1 MATPI
6 LEVEKLTKYFGGLAA
21 VKDVTFAVPEQRIY
35 GFIGPN
41 GAGKTTLFSMIAG
54 ALEPS
59 AGRIRSRGKD
69 VTGQHTFKLVKSG
82 IARTHQVVR
91 PFRAM
96 TVLENVQVASH
107 FGRKNVTRTAAAR
120 EQAMEVLSWV
130 GLDRLKDT
138 LAANVSLGDQKRLE
152 VARALATDP
161 ELLLCDEIC
170 GGLSP
175 TETRSM
181 LDLLRRIRQK
191 GTTIMYVEHDV
202 KAIMAICD
210 HVMVL
215 NYGQKLAEGK
225 PNEIQNDP
233 TVIEAYLGK
242 AGSKKKESR
251 PLA

>member
-21 VKDVTFAVPEQRIY
+21 VKDVSFAVPEGHIY

-54 ALEPS
+54 ALQPS

-69 VTGQHTFKLVKSG
+69 VTGTRPFSLVKSG

-107 FGRKNVTRTAAAR
+107 FGRKNITRTATACDHAR
-120 EQAMEVLSWV
+120 QVLVWV
-130 GLDRLKDT
+130 GLGHLADT
-138 LAANVSLGDQKRLE
+138 LAANLSLGDHKRLE
-152 VARALATDP
+152 LARALATDP

-170 GGLSP
+170 GGLTP
-175 TETRSM
+175 RETRAM
-181 LDLLRRIRQK
+181 LDLLECIRQQ

-202 KAIMAICD
+202 KAIMAVCD

-225 PNEIQNDP
+225 PQEIQSDQA
-233 TVIEAYLGK
+233 VIEAYLGK
-242 AGSKKKESR
+242 AGSEKKGSR
-251 PLA
+251 PVA